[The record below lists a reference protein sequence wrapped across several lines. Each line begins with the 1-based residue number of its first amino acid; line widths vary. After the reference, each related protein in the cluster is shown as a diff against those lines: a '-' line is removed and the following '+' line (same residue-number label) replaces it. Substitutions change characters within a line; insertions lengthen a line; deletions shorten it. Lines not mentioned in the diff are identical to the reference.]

1 MGYSKLCTLKLKAD
15 FLNRL
20 FFIIFVDMKRLKDKK
35 VIKSIFESGKTISGG
50 IIIAKNLNVNEG
62 NLFTVSS
69 KKYKRAV
76 DRNRIKRLMRES
88 ARKYDVNT
96 SYAFIYVADEI
107 KTQKEVDLAI
117 NKIIENGSNL

>member
-1 MGYSKLCTLKLKAD
+1 
-15 FLNRL
+15 
-20 FFIIFVDMKRLKDKK
+20 MKRLKNKK
-35 VIKSIFESGKTISGG
+35 VIKEIFETGKTISGG

-88 ARKYDVNT
+88 ARKYNVNT

>member
-1 MGYSKLCTLKLKAD
+1 
-15 FLNRL
+15 
-20 FFIIFVDMKRLKDKK
+20 MKRLKDKK
-35 VIKSIFESGKTISGG
+35 VIKSIFEKGKTISGG
-50 IIIAKNLNVNEG
+50 IIIAKNLDVNEG

-88 ARKYDVNT
+88 ARKYELNT
-96 SYAFIYVADEI
+96 SYAFIYIADEI

-117 NKIIENGSNL
+117 NKIIKSGFNL

>member
-1 MGYSKLCTLKLKAD
+1 
-15 FLNRL
+15 
-20 FFIIFVDMKRLKDKK
+20 MKRLKDKK
-35 VIKSIFESGKTISGG
+35 VIKSIFEKGKTISGG
-50 IIIAKNLNVNEG
+50 IIIAKNLDVNEG

-88 ARKYDVNT
+88 ARKHELNT
-96 SYAFIYVADEI
+96 SYAFIYIADEI

-117 NKIIENGSNL
+117 NKIINNLTNDI

>member
-1 MGYSKLCTLKLKAD
+1 
-15 FLNRL
+15 
-20 FFIIFVDMKRLKDKK
+20 MKRLQDKK
-35 VIKSIFESGKTISGG
+35 VIRSIFETGKTISGG
-50 IIIAKNLNVNEG
+50 IISAKNLNVNEG

>member
-1 MGYSKLCTLKLKAD
+1 
-15 FLNRL
+15 
-20 FFIIFVDMKRLKDKK
+20 MKRLKNKK
-35 VIKSIFESGKTISGG
+35 VIKEIFEAGKTISGG

-69 KKYKRAV
+69 KKYKRSV

-96 SYAFIYVADEI
+96 SYAFIYVAGEI

-117 NKIIENGSNL
+117 NKIIENGFNL